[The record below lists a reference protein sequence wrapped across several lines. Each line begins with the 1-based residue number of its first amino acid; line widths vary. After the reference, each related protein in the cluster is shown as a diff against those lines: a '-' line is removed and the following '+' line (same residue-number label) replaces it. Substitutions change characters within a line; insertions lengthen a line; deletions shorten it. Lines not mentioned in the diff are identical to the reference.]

1 MSPIINQSAALDLE
15 RLRELA
21 LDLGQAVADL
31 SGEVAELHRR
41 VDAAAPVTDIR
52 PWLFRAEVGAAVAR
66 HDGGVDASTPR
77 LRPQGGAR

>member
-1 MSPIINQSAALDLE
+1 MSIINQNAALDLE

-41 VDAAAPVTDIR
+41 VDAVAPVTDIR
-52 PWLFRAEVGAAVAR
+52 PWLFLAEVDGAVAR
-66 HDGGVDASTPR
+66 RGLG
-77 LRPQGGAR
+77 PQAGAR